1 LKKIVVIESASI
13 NPGDLSWEPLKTLG
27 PCKFYERTPPEKLI
41 ERCKDFEIVLTNK
54 SVYTSDVLAQLTKLK
69 YLGVMA
75 TGYNVIDIAAAK
87 ACGIVVTNVPDY
99 GAPSV
104 SQMVFAH
111 VLNLTQR
118 LRDHH
123 DAVLQGRWREV
134 GEFCFWDYPLV
145 ELAGLNFGV
154 LGFGNIGKRSALI
167 ARGFGMNVLL
177 HTPHPPKGLPE
188 NYQIVDLPTLFR
200 KSDVLS
206 LHCPLTQ
213 KTEKIVNAE
222 RLNLMKQTAFLINTS
237 RGGLIDE
244 IALCEALLD
253 QKIAGAGLDVLSQ
266 EPPPKDHPLFN
277 LPNCYISPHNAWA
290 TAAARQRLL
299 DKVVEN
305 LRRFLFGNPINLVT

>member
-1 LKKIVVIESASI
+1 M
-13 NPGDLSWEPLKTLG
+13 G
-27 PCKFYERTPPEKLI
+27 C
-41 ERCKDFEIVLTNK
+41 
-54 SVYTSDVLAQLTKLK
+54 
-69 YLGVMA
+69 
-75 TGYNVIDIAAAK
+75 
-87 ACGIVVTNVPDY
+87 
-99 GAPSV
+99 
-104 SQMVFAH
+104 
-111 VLNLTQR
+111 
-118 LRDHH
+118 
-123 DAVLQGRWREV
+123 
-134 GEFCFWDYPLV
+134 
-145 ELAGLNFGV
+145 
-154 LGFGNIGKRSALI
+154 GNIGKRSALI

-177 HTPHPPKGLPE
+177 HTPHPPKRLPE
-188 NYQIVDLPTLFR
+188 NYHIVDLPTLFR